1 MIWSNGNGKNGSS
14 HESSKSLSNVPD
26 LLKNEVF
33 ETLLKTDH
41 CILERIIS
49 SGQQMQ
55 PGEWYDQD
63 TDEWVI
69 LLRGGAGPLFEGERE
84 VRVMHPG
91 NYVHIPAH
99 RRHRVEWTEAGQK
112 TIWLALHYR

>member
-1 MIWSNGNGKNGSS
+1 MGMEKMGVPMKAQN
-14 HESSKSLSNVPD
+14 LFSNVPNS
-26 LLKNEVF
+26 LKNEVF

-49 SGQQMQ
+49 SGQQTD
-55 PGEWYDQD
+55 PGEWYDQN

-69 LLRGGAGPLFEGERE
+69 LLHGGAGLLFEGERE

-91 NYVHIPAH
+91 DYVHIPAYH
-99 RRHRVEWTEAGQK
+99 RHRVEWTEAGQK